1 MLPSRMA
8 VVASSYCKPNKPG
21 VTRLEPLY
29 AKAQPRLYSVQSY
42 KGGVRDGRKLRIAAK
57 NVLQN

>member
-1 MLPSRMA
+1 MRHELQSF
-8 VVASSYCKPNKPG
+8 ASSNCKPNKPG
-21 VTRLEPLY
+21 MTRLEPLY
-29 AKAQPRLYSVQSY
+29 AKEQPPLYSVQGY